1 MPRALP
7 VNTNVRGRSNEFVAT
22 TRDRWGRMLAP
33 IQFNGQGPFHLVVN
47 TGANAS
53 VVTER
58 VARTLGS
65 ALEAQPS
72 VLVHGVIG
80 SAPVRS
86 IRLNSVS
93 LGRTE
98 MSVTS
103 VPVIADATDCADGF
117 LALLGFT
124 NKRVLIDFQQNK
136 LALLGSARFNGSSRR
151 AENLRLD
158 LSHRQLPII
167 NTRVHR
173 VTVKAVI
180 DTGSI
185 SSVGNAAMRNILN
198 RAGVSTRS
206 ATAGTVGTESVSVP
220 GSDAPLNVPLL
231 ELGSLRILG
240 MRISSIDVPLF
251 GHVNLLE
258 DPAMLL
264 GMDVLGQFEQII
276 LDYGGKTAQFL
287 PRMNVAAGR

>member
-7 VNTNVRGRSNEFVAT
+7 VNANLRGRSDEFVAT
-22 TRDRWGRMLAP
+22 TRDRWGRILAP
-33 IQFNGQGPFHLVVN
+33 IRFNGQGPFHLVVN

-65 ALEAQPS
+65 ALEMRPS
-72 VLVHGVIG
+72 VLIHGVMG

-86 IRLNSVS
+86 IRVNSAS
-93 LGRTE
+93 LGGTQ

-124 NKRVLIDFQQNK
+124 DKPVLIDFQRNK
-136 LALLGSARFNGSSRR
+136 LALLGSARFKGSSRR
-151 AENLRLD
+151 TEKLRLD

-167 NTRVHR
+167 PTRVHR
-173 VTVKAVI
+173 VAVKAVI
-180 DTGSI
+180 DTGLV
-185 SSVGNAAMRNILN
+185 SSVCNSALRNILD
-198 RAGVSTRS
+198 RAEVSTRS
-206 ATAGTVGTESVSVP
+206 ATADTWGTESVSAQV
-220 GSDAPLNVPLL
+220 SDAPLSVPLF
-231 ELGSLRILG
+231 ELGALRILG

-258 DPAMLL
+258 EPAMLL

-276 LDYGGKTAQFL
+276 LDYAGKTAQFL
-287 PRMNVAAGR
+287 PRMNVATGR